1 MRIVESTTTSLS
13 GNAQAAMRW
22 NRKDLVGLRELS
34 VDEINFILE
43 TADAFKQVGIR
54 EIKKVP
60 ALRGKTLV
68 NFFVEPSTR
77 TRTSFELAAFRLSAD
92 VINISATASSL
103 TKGETLKD
111 TARNLEALHADILVL
126 RHSSAG
132 APQFLAN
139 RLEASVINA
148 GDGAHEHPT
157 QALLDL
163 YTIREKRGKIAGLH
177 VAIIGDILFSRV
189 ARSNIF
195 GLVKLGACVTLVGPS
210 TLVPREFE
218 KLGVQIS
225 HKCRRRE
232 SPPRPART
240 SAQGIFPRNRR
251 IHPVFRPNERARKTF
266 ETGLSDYAPRPDQPR
281 RRDRQRS
288 GRWIAERHSR
298 PSYQRPRRPHGCSL
312 SLRRDCEHMSTT
324 IIRNGHVIDPANKRD
339 EVGDVYIEDGK
350 IVASRS
356 EFRNPNSEIEEID
369 ASGLIVTPGLIDM
382 HVHLREPGFGHKE
395 TIESGSRAAAAGGFT
410 TIVCMPNTSPV
421 ADDPSTIAWIKS
433 RAATAACVNVLP
445 AGAISKDLAGEE
457 LAPIGSLVQAGIVAI
472 TDDGH
477 CIQNHELMRRAVE
490 YARMV
495 DVPVLDH
502 CQDYNFVG
510 NGVVNEGYW
519 STLLG
524 LPGWPAVGEEAM
536 VMRNILLAELCNH
549 HIHCQHVTTAKSVRL
564 LREARRRGV
573 KISGEVCPHH
583 IALTDEAIQNFDTNY
598 KMNPPLRAQ
607 TDVDALLEGI
617 SDGTLSVL
625 ASDHAP
631 HADFEKE
638 VEFDA
643 APFGII
649 GLETALGLF
658 LDLLVHKHRKIDI
671 VRLIKMCT
679 VEPAKLLKLE
689 AGTLSVGASAD
700 VTLLNP
706 DLEWTVQIDKFESG
720 SRNSPFDGWKLKG
733 RAVRTI
739 VGGKTV
745 WELD

>member
-1 MRIVESTTTSLS
+1 V
-13 GNAQAAMRW
+13 
-22 NRKDLVGLRELS
+22 
-34 VDEINFILE
+34 
-43 TADAFKQVGIR
+43 
-54 EIKKVP
+54 
-60 ALRGKTLV
+60 
-68 NFFVEPSTR
+68 
-77 TRTSFELAAFRLSAD
+77 
-92 VINISATASSL
+92 SATFI
-103 TKGETLKD
+103 
-111 TARNLEALHADILVL
+111 R
-126 RHSSAG
+126 
-132 APQFLAN
+132 
-139 RLEASVINA
+139 
-148 GDGAHEHPT
+148 DG
-157 QALLDL
+157 
-163 YTIREKRGKIAGLH
+163 R
-177 VAIIGDILFSRV
+177 
-189 ARSNIF
+189 
-195 GLVKLGACVTLVGPS
+195 
-210 TLVPREFE
+210 
-218 KLGVQIS
+218 
-225 HKCRRRE
+225 
-232 SPPRPART
+232 
-240 SAQGIFPRNRR
+240 
-251 IHPVFRPNERARKTF
+251 
-266 ETGLSDYAPRPDQPR
+266 
-281 RRDRQRS
+281 
-288 GRWIAERHSR
+288 
-298 PSYQRPRRPHGCSL
+298 
-312 SLRRDCEHMSTT
+312 
-324 IIRNGHVIDPANKRD
+324 VIDPANKRD
-339 EVGDVYIEDGK
+339 EVVDLLIVDGK
-350 IVASRS
+350 IAPLSQLS
-356 EFRNPNSEIEEID
+356 ALNSQPDELD
-369 ASGLIVTPGLIDM
+369 ASGLIVAPGLIDM

-395 TIESGSRAAAAGGFT
+395 TIESGARAAAAGGFT

-472 TDDGH
+472 TDDGR

-495 DVPVLDH
+495 EVPVLDH

-524 LPGWPAVGEEAM
+524 LPGWPAVGEEAI
-536 VMRNILLAELCNH
+536 VMRNILLAELCDH

-649 GLETALGLF
+649 GLETELGLF
-658 LDLLVHKHRKIDI
+658 VDLLVHKHRRVDI
-671 VRLIKMCT
+671 VRLIEMYT
-679 VEPAKLLKLE
+679 AEPAKLLKLE

-739 VGGKTV
+739 VGGKTI